1 MSERSYTES
10 EYEEAVEYIRK
21 RLENETSAKN
31 DVITLLLAYAEAL
44 LLLFY
49 RESPSEDINALVEEL
64 ADQLIDDTYIL
75 GVDEHDDKRTEI
87 MLWMNSE
94 RGGDTMEG
102 RIRSRVGTFLT
113 ELGALYYAANL
124 LGLSMNVVI
133 DSIGDNL
140 KNPWDN
146 PIIKEAKEKIDSGE
160 LVGDKEQLE
169 EPHFGKGVEISSMGA
184 LQKIMS
190 YHVADAFMW
199 YGYQEAVEN
208 GAIGY
213 FVIRGSSYPCDTC
226 QSEADVG
233 FHPIDDNHHIAP
245 LHMNCVCSIVY
256 VYENR

>member
-10 EYEEAVEYIRK
+10 EYEEAAEYLRK

-64 ADQLIDDTYIL
+64 IDQLIDDTYIL

-102 RIRSRVGTFLT
+102 RIEERVRSFLV
-113 ELGALYYAANL
+113 ELGALYYAAKILNI
-124 LGLSMNVVI
+124 GMEAVI
-133 DSIGDNL
+133 ESVAENL
-140 KNPWDN
+140 KKPWEN
-146 PIIKEAKEKIDSGE
+146 PIIVEAREKIDSGE

-199 YGYQEAVEN
+199 YGYQEAVAN
-208 GAIGY
+208 GAVGY

-226 QSEADVG
+226 QSEADKG
-233 FHPIDDNHHIAP
+233 FHPIEDNHHIAP